1 MGNKI
6 LIVPNAGLTFSDGD
20 LTTEKSTGEFAQEL
34 TGLGNNVVIYG
45 QILNDNNKIHV
56 YKLLK
61 NGFKVKGVF
70 RKKNKILNY
79 VLLYLRIIPAIYKSD
94 FVYFFYPTA
103 FKYATII
110 CWIFGKNYGLYVRG
124 MNDLK
129 GRLPNFIFR
138 NSSAILSVSDY
149 FTNYIGSVSS
159 QKSIRTIRPMI
170 DFKIEDIILDRKY
183 ISPKRFRLLYL
194 GRMTSDKGVIEL
206 LHALKKLKV
215 IGYKFDLK
223 LVGEGEYMKELIDLV
238 SELELK
244 ENVSFEGAVFKP
256 ETIKQYFINSDCYIL
271 GSYHEGFPR
280 TLYEAMIFGT
290 PILTTFVGGISAL
303 MQDRINCIEITPKSI
318 ESMYEALKLMMD
330 DYTMLEPLAKNA
342 TETVFKILKERTL
355 SHAADL
361 NNLIK

>member
-1 MGNKI
+1 
-6 LIVPNAGLTFSDGD
+6 
-20 LTTEKSTGEFAQEL
+20 
-34 TGLGNNVVIYG
+34 
-45 QILNDNNKIHV
+45 
-56 YKLLK
+56 
-61 NGFKVKGVF
+61 
-70 RKKNKILNY
+70 
-79 VLLYLRIIPAIYKSD
+79 
-94 FVYFFYPTA
+94 
-103 FKYATII
+103 
-110 CWIFGKNYGLYVRG
+110 
-124 MNDLK
+124 
-129 GRLPNFIFR
+129 
-138 NSSAILSVSDY
+138 
-149 FTNYIGSVSS
+149 
-159 QKSIRTIRPMI
+159 MI

-206 LHALKKLKV
+206 LHALKKLQV

-244 ENVSFEGAVFKP
+244 ENVSFEGAVFEP

-303 MQDRINCIEITPKSI
+303 MQDRINCIEITPKSV

-342 TETVFKILKERTL
+342 TETVLKILKERTL

-361 NNLIK
+361 NDLIK